1 MTVDKKDMLLYAITD
16 RTWLNGDKLCNAVE
30 KALKGGV
37 TFIQLREK
45 TLDYDE
51 FLSEAIEINKLCKKY
66 NVPFI
71 INDNVDIA
79 AKSGADGVH
88 IGQDDITIKEARKIL
103 GDNKIIGVSA
113 HNVSEALKAQ
123 NDGASYIGS
132 GAVFTTSSKN
142 NVSAL
147 SMDTLRKITASV
159 DIPVVAIGGI
169 SRDNAIKLKGSGIDG
184 IAVISAI
191 FAQNDIENSAA
202 ELRKIAD
209 HIVND
214 R

>member
-1 MTVDKKDMLLYAITD
+1 MTVDKKNMLLYAITD

-45 TLDYDE
+45 TLGYDE
-51 FLSEAIEINKLCKKY
+51 FLSEAIEINRLCKKY

-79 AKSGADGVH
+79 VKSGADGVH

-209 HIVND
+209 NIVND

>member
-1 MTVDKKDMLLYAITD
+1 MTVDKKNMLLYAITD

-51 FLSEAIEINKLCKKY
+51 FLSEAIEINRLCKKY

-79 AKSGADGVH
+79 VKSGADGVH

-209 HIVND
+209 NIVND

>member
-184 IAVISAI
+184 LAVISAI